1 MTDKNVSIWK
11 VEEFLIDNLKEL
23 PIGNGKFKI
32 KAECSMQELLEK
44 FENYMKV
51 EEVDLCKE
59 EERIWKDF
67 NMGERHL
74 SKNDLEKISKYFFEL
89 GLKAQKGEEV

>member
-1 MTDKNVSIWK
+1 MTEKNVSIWK

-44 FENYMKV
+44 FENYMK
-51 EEVDLCKE
+51 ENQLWHNLLD
-59 EERIWKDF
+59 
-67 NMGERHL
+67 
-74 SKNDLEKISKYFFEL
+74 YA
-89 GLKAQKGEEV
+89 LKADVAR